1 MLLVTILISIFTV
14 LAIATP
20 LNPRATSCS
29 CGYVLTKYNNVYFP
43 KSLTVSFDKVNSLSA
58 LQAAGFEINTGWQM
72 GTSAEDG
79 GYALGSSKNI
89 GFKDGYLTLTV
100 PGGQKKGKSITGAE
114 ISTKTI
120 FGGGIFTM
128 NAQLSKVPGTVQSM
142 FSYTSNYE
150 KFGDEQDIE
159 LLASSFLTANP
170 DNGTPPGIELTNYAP
185 DNSGNNEE
193 TIVPFPNNPTEGF
206 NNYTIGWIKG
216 GTQYYYNGKAINSP
230 KKYSSINPSYIILNN
245 WSSGDPNFSMGPPAQ
260 DSVLKVKSVTFYYQ
274 TQALTSYPAYP
285 SGCTQA
291 KACVV

>member
-260 DSVLKVKSVTFYYQ
+260 DSVLKG
-274 TQALTSYPAYP
+274 TSRD
-285 SGCTQA
+285 SLNH
-291 KACVV
+291 